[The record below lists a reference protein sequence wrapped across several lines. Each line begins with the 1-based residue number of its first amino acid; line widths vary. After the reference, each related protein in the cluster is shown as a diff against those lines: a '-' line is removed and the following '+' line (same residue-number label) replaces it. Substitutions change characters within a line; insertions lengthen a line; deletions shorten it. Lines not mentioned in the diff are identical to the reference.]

1 MAKKKTGRQF
11 LENHDERIVSEEFER
26 AVKIIKKQPMKGRA
40 AKHYDLHGEV
50 LRRRKAVTLAYMEQ
64 VKARYAQKHKGLDV
78 VSEWALHSSITT
90 QSVTQ
95 ADHESHITLAAAI
108 WMLDEL
114 KHRGRLKDAF
124 QYFYK
129 EPEALETFYLPD
141 FFDAWHDDSVIR
153 GMIHLIR
160 HRDDCDDP
168 ERHYINDITASRT
181 TQIHYVE
188 VPQPSANH
196 DTACSDLE
204 PRERFN
210 AIMAMIHPEVRRRAI
225 ERFEAKQWEFLD
237 GLFACGEI
245 YSVEEDKAVL
255 EIERLLEKGQGL
267 QKVLDEERKRAA
279 GITAKPLFPIAISNP
294 KSMPNFEGLVGS
306 DIPAFA
312 YGVGSNNTIS
322 QLRHI
327 AEKGLAFQDKADDLR
342 RQHAD
347 LQFLSP
353 VASLY
358 GRKALERDLRPEIV
372 DRLLSFEVNDPYE
385 TCFAFLCL
393 VDEGNDAAW
402 LYNTNLAVLSAA
414 ARKLP
419 WANNILTR
427 EDYEW
432 DNDDVDAS
440 DDEDADEVDLDD
452 VIPSAPLDWNSKKAF
467 LYELKYKDD
476 LEFFPEKSDRKDW
489 KLNIPQM
496 VYTLTGLVMPRTV
509 SDYDE
514 LASEFVDAGMD
525 PAAASILELYLQ
537 LASDVQYPSKDWEA
551 FLQSS
556 RFQRINEIYGEAEPD
571 AEADAEDDA
580 DVDVDALR
588 EQIQTLKEKNDELR
602 QMLYTATKE
611 AENQRDATKRV
622 LDEAANEHQELLD
635 LRELIYN
642 QANCQDK
649 NEAETEDHSIDLPYN
664 TVQRI
669 VVFGGHDTWLKAIK
683 PLLPNIVFVNREQ
696 NPNAEMIRAAD
707 VVWIQANALS
717 HKNYYK
723 IINIVRTYRIPVRY
737 FGYAS
742 ARKCAEQ
749 LVRED
754 LKR

>member
-11 LENHDERIVSEEFER
+11 MESNEARIVSEEFDR

-64 VKARYAQKHKGLDV
+64 IKDHYAQKHTGLDV
-78 VSEWALHSSITT
+78 VTEWALHSSITT
-90 QSVTQ
+90 QSVAQT
-95 ADHESHITLAAAI
+95 DHENHITLAAAI

-114 KHRGRLKDAF
+114 KHSGHLKDAF
-124 QYFYK
+124 KYFYK
-129 EPEALETFYLPD
+129 EAEALETFYLPD

-153 GMIHLIR
+153 GMMYLIR
-160 HRDDCDDP
+160 HRDNCDDP
-168 ERHYINDITASRT
+168 ERHYINDTTASRT
-181 TQIHYVE
+181 VQIDYSE
-188 VPQPSANH
+188 VSQP
-196 DTACSDLE
+196 DEEQYTAESNLG

-225 ERFEAKQWEFLD
+225 DRFESKQWEFLD

-245 YSVEEDKAVL
+245 YSEEEDAAIL
-255 EIERLLEKGQGL
+255 EIEKLLTQGQGL
-267 QKVLDEERKRAA
+267 QKRLDDERKRAS
-279 GITAKPLFPIAISNP
+279 GITAKPLFPVAAANPIPIPSFQGIAATDFP
-294 KSMPNFEGLVGS
+294 TLPFGM
-306 DIPAFA
+306 
-312 YGVGSNNTIS
+312 GSNDTIS
-322 QLRHI
+322 KLRRI
-327 AEKGLAFQDKADDLR
+327 AETGLAFQNKADDLR

-353 VASLY
+353 IASLY

-393 VDEGNDAAW
+393 IEEGADAAW

-427 EDYEW
+427 EDYELPEG
-432 DNDDVDAS
+432 DEEETDA
-440 DDEDADEVDLDD
+440 EDEVDDT
-452 VIPSAPLDWNSKKAF
+452 VEPAETPASPLDWNHKKAQ

-476 LEFFPEKSDRKDW
+476 LEFFPEKSNRKDW

-514 LASEFVDAGMD
+514 LAGEFVEAGMD
-525 PAAASILELYLQ
+525 PSAASILELYLQ

-556 RFQRINEIYGEAEPD
+556 RFQRINELYGEEEPD
-571 AEADAEDDA
+571 SDEDAGD
-580 DVDVDALR
+580 DVDVEALR
-588 EQIQTLKEKNDELR
+588 DQIRTLKEKNDELR

-611 AENQRDATKRV
+611 AENQREETKRV
-622 LDEAANEHQELLD
+622 LDETANEHQELLD

-642 QANCQDK
+642 QANNQ
-649 NEAETEDHSIDLPYN
+649 NQAETEAEDQSVELPYHA
-664 TVQRI
+664 TQRV

-683 PLLPNIVFVNREQ
+683 PLLPNVVFVNREQ
-696 NPNAEMIRAAD
+696 NPNAEIIRAAD
-707 VVWIQANALS
+707 AVWIQANALS

-749 LVRED
+749 LVHED
-754 LKR
+754 MKA

>member
-11 LENHDERIVSEEFER
+11 IESHEERIVSEEFDR
-26 AVKIIKKQPMKGRA
+26 AVKIIKKQPRGGNA
-40 AKHYDLHGEV
+40 ARHFDLHGET
-50 LRRRKAVTLAYMEQ
+50 LRRRKVVTLAYMDQ
-64 VKARYAQKHKGLDV
+64 IKARYAGKHKDLDV
-78 VSEWALHSSITT
+78 VSEWALHCSIAT
-90 QSVTQ
+90 QTYEQTDQSN
-95 ADHESHITLAAAI
+95 HITLAAAI

-114 KHRGRLKDAF
+114 KHSGRLKDAF
-124 QYFYK
+124 KYFYK

-153 GMIHLIR
+153 GMMHLIR
-160 HRDDCDDP
+160 HRDNCEKP
-168 ERHYINDITASRT
+168 NRHLINEIAASRT
-181 TQIHYVE
+181 EPIIYE
-188 VPQPSANH
+188 
-196 DTACSDLE
+196 DTASTDSGQGVEPELG

-210 AIMAMIHPEVRRRAI
+210 AIMAMIHPEIKQRAI
-225 ERFEAKQWEFLD
+225 ERFENKQWEFLD

-245 YSVEEDKAVL
+245 LSIAENKAFL
-255 EIERLLEKGQGL
+255 EIERLLEEGKRL
-267 QKVLDEERKRAA
+267 QKTLDEERKRAA
-279 GITAKPLFPIAISNP
+279 GIPTKNRFPVAAP
-294 KSMPNFEGLVGS
+294 KMTTMPSFDGMATS
-306 DIPAFA
+306 SIPALA
-312 YGVGSNNTIS
+312 HGLGGNDTIS
-322 QLRHI
+322 RLRHI
-327 AEKGLAFQDKADDLR
+327 AEKGLAYQDKSDDLS

-353 VASLY
+353 IASLY
-358 GRKALERDLRPEIV
+358 GRKALERDLLPEIV
-372 DRLLSFEVNDPYE
+372 DRLLDFEVDDPYE

-393 VDEGNDAAW
+393 IDMGDDAAW

-432 DNDDVDAS
+432 DE
-440 DDEDADEVDLDD
+440 DDEDDIEDEDTDEVSLDA
-452 VIPSAPLDWNSKKAF
+452 VIPSAPLDWNSKKAL

-476 LEFFPEKSDRKDW
+476 LEFFPEKSDRKEW

-514 LASEFVDAGMD
+514 LASEFVEAGMD

-556 RFQRINEIYGEAEPD
+556 RFQRINEIYGEEEPD
-571 AEADAEDDA
+571 TEEDAEDS
-580 DVDVDALR
+580 VDVDALR
-588 EQIQTLKEKNDELR
+588 VQMRTLKEKNEELR

-611 AENQRDATKRV
+611 AEHQRNEAKRI
-622 LDEAANEHQELLD
+622 LDESANEHQELLD

-642 QANCQDK
+642 QANGQDK
-649 NEAETEDHSIDLPYN
+649 SETETEDTNIDLPYN

-683 PLLPNIVFVNREQ
+683 PLLPNVVFVNREQ
-696 NPNAEMIRAAD
+696 NPNAEMIRSAD
-707 VVWIQANALS
+707 AVWIQANALS

-742 ARKCAEQ
+742 ARKCADQ

-754 LKR
+754 MKA

>member
-11 LENHDERIVSEEFER
+11 IESHEERIVSEEFDC
-26 AVKIIKKQPMKGRA
+26 AVKIIKKQPMRGNA
-40 AKHYDLHGEV
+40 ARYFDLHGET
-50 LRRRKAVTLAYMEQ
+50 LRRRKTVALAYMDQ
-64 VKARYAQKHKGLDV
+64 IKARYAEKHKDLDV
-78 VSEWALHSSITT
+78 VSEWALHCSIAT
-90 QSVTQ
+90 QTYEQTDQSN
-95 ADHESHITLAAAI
+95 HITLAAAI

-114 KHRGRLKDAF
+114 KHSGRLKDAF
-124 QYFYK
+124 QFFYK

-153 GMIHLIR
+153 GMMHLIR
-160 HRDDCDDP
+160 HRDNCEKP
-168 ERHYINDITASRT
+168 NRHFINEITAART
-181 TQIHYVE
+181 KPIVSE
-188 VPQPSANH
+188 NSAST
-196 DTACSDLE
+196 DSGQVAEAELG

-210 AIMAMIHPEVRRRAI
+210 AVMDMIHPEIKQRAI
-225 ERFEAKQWEFLD
+225 QRFEKKQWEFLD

-245 YSVEEDKAVL
+245 LEIEESKAVL
-255 EIERLLEKGQGL
+255 EIERLLEEGKSL
-267 QKVLDEERKRAA
+267 QKTLDEERKRAA
-279 GITAKPLFPIAISNP
+279 GIPIKNRFPVAAPNMAT
-294 KSMPNFEGLVGS
+294 MPSFDGVATPS
-306 DIPAFA
+306 IPAFA
-312 YGVGSNNTIS
+312 YGPGANDTIS
-322 QLRHI
+322 RLRRI
-327 AEKGLAFQDKADDLR
+327 ADKGMAFQDKADDLS

-353 VASLY
+353 IAPLY

-393 VDEGNDAAW
+393 IEEGADAAW

-419 WANNILTR
+419 WANNIHTR

-432 DNDDVDAS
+432 DEDDEDAPG
-440 DDEDADEVDLDD
+440 DEDADEVDLDD

-537 LASDVQYPSKDWEA
+537 LASDVQCPSKDWEA

-556 RFQRINEIYGEAEPD
+556 RFQRINEIYGEEEPD

-588 EQIQTLKEKNDELR
+588 EQIRTLKEKNDELR

-611 AENQRDATKRV
+611 AENQRDAAKRV

-642 QANCQDK
+642 QANSQDK
-649 NEAETEDHSIDLPYN
+649 NEVETEDHSIGLPYN